1 MKSEKKKYLHLLIDH
16 REKQSEKYLE
26 FRAKKLKVLYGTRS
40 SILQKVPQS
49 ELIDLK
55 KSL

>member
-1 MKSEKKKYLHLLIDH
+1 MKSEKKKYLNLLIDH

-49 ELIDLK
+49 ELNDLK